1 MELACAILYHNCAS
15 SIENHVIMTQH
26 PDGEGGILFLMW
38 IPLAWC
44 FLVCKIA
51 LEIEG
56 GLEPKV
62 FHGITLGH
70 NEDLIRCWRPC
81 YNFQG
86 HSGAKQVKFGR
97 LW

>member
-1 MELACAILYHNCAS
+1 M
-15 SIENHVIMTQH
+15 
-26 PDGEGGILFLMW
+26 
-38 IPLAWC
+38 
-44 FLVCKIA
+44 CKIA